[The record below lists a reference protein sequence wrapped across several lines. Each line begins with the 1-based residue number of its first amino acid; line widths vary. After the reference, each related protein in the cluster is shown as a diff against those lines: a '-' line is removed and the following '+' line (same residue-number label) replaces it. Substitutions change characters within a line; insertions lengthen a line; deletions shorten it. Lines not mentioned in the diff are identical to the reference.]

1 MTRIQID
8 CASYRVK
15 TETQQFVD
23 GLNSV
28 NVFGHVVAKN
38 IDAFQSIF
46 CAEKQDLTAEDFKPM
61 CTYCRPIIG
70 CNKSLLDA
78 DTIYSFEFFLESC
91 E

>member
-1 MTRIQID
+1 M
-8 CASYRVK
+8 K
-15 TETQQFVD
+15 TETQQLVD

-28 NVFGHVVAKN
+28 NGFGHVVAKN

-46 CAEKQDLTAEDFKPM
+46 CAEKQDLIAKYFTRMF
-61 CTYCRPIIG
+61 TYCRSIIG
-70 CNKSLLDA
+70 SNKSLLDE